1 MGLTVSSVGSGCLDQ
16 GLHIVRD
23 HPDDVVIALAGNP
36 NVGKSTVFNAL
47 TGMNQHVG
55 NWPGKT
61 VSSAQ
66 GVAEHCGRRHILVDL
81 PGTYSLLSHS
91 AEEEIARDFL
101 CFGAPDCTIVV
112 ADATCLER
120 NLNLVLQ
127 ITEITTKVVLCVNL
141 MDEADKKGIS
151 LDLSSLEAALG
162 IPVVPCAAREGRG
175 LSELLDAA
183 DAVADGK
190 RACTPSPIRYSGEI
204 ANAATVIADA
214 LPLHTTLPHTWLSL
228 RLLEENESLSNTIEQ
243 SCDFPLPMEAI
254 RHARAA
260 LAAQDIDAENV
271 RDRIVAGLVLRA
283 EEIAC
288 DVVTVPSAAHV
299 RDRKID
305 RILTSRSTGIPIML
319 LALGII
325 FFLTITGANYP
336 SQALSK
342 LLFSL
347 DAPFFH
353 GLTILGA
360 PAWLQSLLV
369 DGVWRSLAWVVSVML
384 PPMAIFFPL
393 FTLLEDLGYLPR
405 VAFNLDHYFKKAHAC
420 GKQCLTMCMGIGC
433 NAAGIVGCRIIDS
446 PRERLIAILTNN
458 FVPCNG
464 RFPTLIAL
472 ISMFC
477 IGAAGGFW
485 ASAASACA
493 LVGVLILGVGV
504 TLLLSRVLSATILK
518 GVPSSFTLE
527 LPPYRVPQLGKV
539 VVRSIFDRTLF
550 VLGRAAIVAAP
561 AGLILW
567 LLAHITVQDTSLLT
581 HCAVFLDP
589 FARLLGL
596 DGVILLAFILG
607 FPANEIVL
615 PIILMCYLS
624 TGQLTDWSDLTT
636 LHSLLVANG
645 WTGLTALCT
654 MLFSLLHWPC
664 STTCLTIHKET
675 GSIKWTLLSF
685 FLPTVVAVLT
695 CFVVASVARLLG
707 LSV

>member
-190 RACTPSPIRYSGEI
+190 RACTPSPIRYSREI

-228 RLLEENESLSNTIEQ
+228 RLLEENESLSSTIEQ
-243 SCDFPLPMEAI
+243 SCDFPLPTEAI

-288 DVVTVPSAAHV
+288 DVVTVPSAAHM

-347 DAPFFH
+347 DTPFFH

-420 GKQCLTMCMGIGC
+420 GKQCLTMCMGFISLP
-433 NAAGIVGCRIIDS
+433 NMTYYYKLFNVIRHYNMFKQCR
-446 PRERLIAILTNN
+446 NY
-458 FVPCNG
+458 
-464 RFPTLIAL
+464 
-472 ISMFC
+472 
-477 IGAAGGFW
+477 
-485 ASAASACA
+485 
-493 LVGVLILGVGV
+493 
-504 TLLLSRVLSATILK
+504 SAT
-518 GVPSSFTLE
+518 
-527 LPPYRVPQLGKV
+527 YYHR
-539 VVRSIFDRTLF
+539 
-550 VLGRAAIVAAP
+550 
-561 AGLILW
+561 
-567 LLAHITVQDTSLLT
+567 
-581 HCAVFLDP
+581 
-589 FARLLGL
+589 
-596 DGVILLAFILG
+596 
-607 FPANEIVL
+607 
-615 PIILMCYLS
+615 
-624 TGQLTDWSDLTT
+624 
-636 LHSLLVANG
+636 
-645 WTGLTALCT
+645 
-654 MLFSLLHWPC
+654 
-664 STTCLTIHKET
+664 
-675 GSIKWTLLSF
+675 
-685 FLPTVVAVLT
+685 
-695 CFVVASVARLLG
+695 
-707 LSV
+707 